1 MEPAF
6 PNSGT
11 APPEHEAHDSESEN
25 SSMHECS
32 GEPDVTSSGGI
43 LRAVTELSCDIPG
56 KKSYEIRGV
65 TFTIHEKY
73 RLIKVVG
80 VGAYGV
86 VIAAED
92 TQSKEFVA
100 LKKISGVF
108 DDLTDARRILREIRL
123 MQTLN
128 HENVSSRLVHIKFA
142 FSAIALN
149 SPFPVRLQGKNTKSN
164 VFIVITFFS
173 SYSSDETDFAD
184 L

>member
-1 MEPAF
+1 MDPTSSYPGVPQSQNGEY
-6 PNSGT
+6 
-11 APPEHEAHDSESEN
+11 DSESHGSGTDECMAEQSTVD
-25 SSMHECS
+25 SSRLS
-32 GEPDVTSSGGI
+32 NI
-43 LRAVTELSCDIPG
+43 ATELSCDIPG

-65 TFTIHEKY
+65 TFTVQEKY

-92 TQSKEFVA
+92 TQIKEYVA

-128 HENVSSRLVHIKFA
+128 HENVRL
-142 FSAIALN
+142 
-149 SPFPVRLQGKNTKSN
+149 R
-164 VFIVITFFS
+164 FF
-173 SYSSDETDFAD
+173 T
-184 L
+184 